1 MVTNMR
7 NTNPSF
13 VERDYNKCDV
23 CGITLEADR
32 LHIMVNNGHLIRNIF
47 CCRKHLYV
55 SVEFEGKKYI
65 QERTDRELEH
75 LANQYRNGRLDT
87 GWE

>member
-1 MVTNMR
+1 MMATNTR
-7 NTNPSF
+7 NNTNF
-13 VERDYNKCDV
+13 TERDYTKCDV
-23 CGITLEADR
+23 CGIALEADR

-55 SVEFEGKKYI
+55 SVEFESKKYI
-65 QERTDRELEH
+65 QERTERELEH
-75 LANQYRNGRLDT
+75 LANQYRQGRLEQ